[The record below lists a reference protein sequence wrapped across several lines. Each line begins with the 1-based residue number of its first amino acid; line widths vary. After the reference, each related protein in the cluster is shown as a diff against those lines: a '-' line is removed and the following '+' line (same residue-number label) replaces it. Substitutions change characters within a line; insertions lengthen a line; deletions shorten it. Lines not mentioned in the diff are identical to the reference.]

1 MTLKYHDYLQ
11 ILEMKHEEEVVYH
24 QYNPKTDFVQ
34 KNFYESV
41 VPILTDTG
49 KFPQNII
56 GTGFLMNNNEGLA
69 SYIITAKHVLRGE
82 TNPNIML
89 TSKAGTQMQIGTDTL
104 KMFGVRWIPH
114 PDGKDLT
121 AIPLILPKRVDD
133 KIRNRRIVRRTVLE
147 PSRIRNGAQVKH
159 IGYGGKMTGKNK
171 KTGEILGMPGAA
183 FGVYEFGTRELIK
196 VRSACL
202 EGDSGSPLFLNR
214 GKGISIIGVIV
225 KGRPLKKVEL
235 QRRNVIG
242 NTTALPIHHVFK
254 ILSSKQM
261 KQQVVRG
268 LEKVEE
274 FDRIV
279 L

>member
-1 MTLKYHDYLQ
+1 
-11 ILEMKHEEEVVYH
+11 MKHEEEVIYH
-24 QYNPKTDFVQ
+24 PYNPKTDFVQ
-34 KNFYESV
+34 KDFYESV

-56 GTGFLMNNNEGLA
+56 GTGFLMNNDDRLA

-82 TNPNIML
+82 KNPNIML
-89 TSKAGTQMQIGTDTL
+89 TSKAGTQMQVGTDTL

-114 PDGKDLT
+114 PDGKDLA
-121 AIPLILPKRVDD
+121 AIPLILPKIADD
-133 KIRNRRIVRRTVLE
+133 KIRNRRIVRRSTLE
-147 PSRIRNGAQVKH
+147 PSGIRNGAQVKH

-171 KTGEILGMPGAA
+171 KTGKVLGMPGAA
-183 FGVYEFGTRELIK
+183 FGVYGSGTRDLIK

-214 GKGISIIGVIV
+214 GGGISIIGVIIQ
-225 KGRPLKKVEL
+225 GRPLKKIEL
-235 QRRNVIG
+235 KRRSVVG
-242 NTTALPIHHVFK
+242 NTTALPIHHVYK
-254 ILSSKQM
+254 ILNSKQM

-268 LEKVEE
+268 LKKVED

-279 L
+279 